1 MTSEKKRKLRNIAI
15 LALLGLIGGTFAFQ
29 AFNQQAIN
37 DRLRENP
44 ADYGGRVQD
53 YYNSDT
59 ENKDIFVENFGQEPI
74 MVRLKLSEFMEI
86 QERGSTSWQQV
97 AGGRRDDLDSW
108 IPYIPEANNV
118 SQRRS
123 DNPSAA
129 FNQYSDLTFG

>member
-44 ADYGGRVQD
+44 ADYGGRVHD

-59 ENKDIFVENFGQEPI
+59 KIKI
-74 MVRLKLSEFMEI
+74 SLLR
-86 QERGSTSWQQV
+86 T
-97 AGGRRDDLDSW
+97 LDK
-108 IPYIPEANNV
+108 
-118 SQRRS
+118 
-123 DNPSAA
+123 NPSL
-129 FNQYSDLTFG
+129 SD